1 MEIVNSIVE
10 FLQGLETASAMV
22 WPSISHVMSCHA
34 LLKGYLF
41 ILCAMVDYSDEAS
54 SPALLFKSPG

>member
-22 WPSISHVMSCHA
+22 YGPFFHFYIL
-34 LLKGYLF
+34 LLKDYILLF
-41 ILCAMVDYSDEAS
+41 EMVDYSNEAC
-54 SPALLFKSPG
+54 SPAFLFKSRG